1 MIQLFSIN
9 QHSSLAEREAAFS
22 TLISGFNEPGI
33 LLQTCNRTEF
43 YKGEGSVPLEIAE
56 HLFRVVSGLE
66 SSLIG
71 EIAIQG
77 QVRTAYS
84 EACRKY
90 NLSKDLHNLFQTALF
105 VGKKVR
111 TESGIS
117 RGAMSHS
124 QAAVEI
130 ILQSGISLNKTIIS
144 LIGAHKLNE
153 DIIRF
158 LKCKGAETIFL
169 ANKTIEKARTIA
181 LKFDC
186 RVMRLDQMHDM
197 LQFSDIVISA
207 TAAPHIIVQYD
218 SFPKSRKMLIL
229 DLAFPRDVDERIGQ
243 LPGIDLFNLE
253 NIENL
258 VNQNLNKRKVEAEK
272 AGRIIEAEIVTF
284 HEKQQQKS
292 YYVLN
297 NTA

>member
-1 MIQLFSIN
+1 MIQLFSLN
-9 QHSSLAEREAAFS
+9 KDSSLPEREAAFS
-22 TLISGFNEPGI
+22 IVISGFNEPGV

-43 YKGEGSVPLEIAE
+43 YKGEGNVPLEIAK

-66 SSLIG
+66 SSLLG

-84 EACRKY
+84 DACQKY
-90 NLSKDLHNLFQTALF
+90 NLSKGLHNLFQTALF

-111 TESGIS
+111 TESGLS

-130 ILQSGISLNKTIIS
+130 ILQSRICLNKAIIS

-169 ANKTIEKARTIA
+169 ANKTIEKAQSIA
-181 LKFDC
+181 GKFDC
-186 RVMRLDQMHDM
+186 QVMRLDQLHDM

-207 TAAPHIIVQYD
+207 TAAPHLIVQYD
-218 SFPKSRKMLIL
+218 SFPKNRKMLIL

-243 LPGIDLFNLE
+243 LSGVTLFNLE
-253 NIENL
+253 NIECL
-258 VNQNLNKRKVEAEK
+258 VNQNLIKRKSEAEK
-272 AGRIIEAEIVTF
+272 AGRIIESEIAIF
-284 HEKQQQKS
+284 HVKQQQRS
-292 YYVLN
+292 LYVHN

>member
-9 QHSSLAEREAAFS
+9 QHNSLAEREDAYAKV
-22 TLISGFNEPGI
+22 ISGFNEPGV

-43 YKGEGSVPLEIAE
+43 YKGEGNVPSEIVK
-56 HLFRVVSGLE
+56 HLFSVVSGLE
-66 SSLIG
+66 SNLIG

-77 QVRTAYS
+77 QVRTAYA
-84 EACRKY
+84 EASQKH
-90 NLSKDLHNLFQTALF
+90 NLSKGLHSLFQTALF

-124 QAAVEI
+124 QATVEI
-130 ILQSGISLNKTIIS
+130 ISQSGICLNNAIIS

-169 ANKTIEKARTIA
+169 ANKTIEKAQSIA
-181 LKFDC
+181 VNLNC
-186 RVMRLDQMHDM
+186 HVMKLDQLTDM

-207 TAAPHIIVQYD
+207 TTAPHFIINYD
-218 SFPKSRKMLIL
+218 NFPKNKKMLIL
-229 DLAFPRDVDERIGQ
+229 DLAFPRDVDERIGH
-243 LPGIDLFNLE
+243 LSGVDLYNLD
-253 NIENL
+253 NIESRIK
-258 VNQNLNKRKVEAEK
+258 QNLSKRKTEAEK
-272 AGRIIEAEIVTF
+272 AESIIETEVVLF
-284 HEKQQQKS
+284 LNKQQRK
-292 YYVLN
+292 YIYANKNAV
-297 NTA
+297 